1 MDKLTEANETIK
13 RLNKELKKIEKGL
26 GAEDDYNKLLDMWRD
41 EKKRRQFAENE
52 LSLIKAVG
60 NNSPEMKA
68 YQLENERLKDDRD
81 RLAEENSN
89 WDVINKSHKELNG
102 ELRKELYEVKTDNKK
117 LAKQI
122 EDMEQ
127 NYIRIDGKK

>member
-1 MDKLTEANETIK
+1 MDDL
-13 RLNKELKKIEKGL
+13 LNKELAKINEGLAKEEAIKKEADSLMMNKIKKY
-26 GAEDDYNKLLDMWRD
+26 ED
-41 EKKRRQFAENE
+41 EI
-52 LSLIKAVG
+52 S
-60 NNSPEMKA
+60 
-68 YQLENERLKDDRD
+68 RLKDDRN

-102 ELRKELYEVKTDNKK
+102 ELRKELDEVKADNKT

-122 EDMEQ
+122 DDMEN

>member
-1 MDKLTEANETIK
+1 MFVVSDFLD
-13 RLNKELKKIEKGL
+13 KELKKIEKGL

-102 ELRKELYEVKTDNKK
+102 ELRKELDEVKADNKK

-122 EDMEQ
+122 DDMEQ
-127 NYIRIDGKK
+127 NYIRIDGKN

>member
-1 MDKLTEANETIK
+1 MDDL
-13 RLNKELKKIEKGL
+13 LNKELAKINEGLAEKEAIKKEADSLMMNKIKKY
-26 GAEDDYNKLLDMWRD
+26 ED
-41 EKKRRQFAENE
+41 EI
-52 LSLIKAVG
+52 S
-60 NNSPEMKA
+60 
-68 YQLENERLKDDRD
+68 RLKDDRD

-102 ELRKELYEVKTDNKK
+102 ELRKELNEVKADNKK

-122 EDMEQ
+122 DDMEN

>member
-1 MDKLTEANETIK
+1 MFVVSDFLD
-13 RLNKELKKIEKGL
+13 KELKKIEKGL

-89 WDVINKSHKELNG
+89 WDVINKSHK
-102 ELRKELYEVKTDNKK
+102 
-117 LAKQI
+117 
-122 EDMEQ
+122 
-127 NYIRIDGKK
+127 

>member
-1 MDKLTEANETIK
+1 MFVVSDFLD
-13 RLNKELKKIEKGL
+13 KELKKIEKGL

-102 ELRKELYEVKTDNKK
+102 ELRKELDEVKADNKK

-122 EDMEQ
+122 DDLEN

>member
-1 MDKLTEANETIK
+1 MDDF
-13 RLNKELKKIEKGL
+13 LNKEMLKIAKGL
-26 GAEDDYNKLLDMWRD
+26 AEKEAIKKEADSLMMNKIKKYED
-41 EKKRRQFAENE
+41 EI
-52 LSLIKAVG
+52 S
-60 NNSPEMKA
+60 
-68 YQLENERLKDDRD
+68 RLKDDRD

-102 ELRKELYEVKTDNKK
+102 ELRKELNEVKADNKK

-122 EDMEQ
+122 EDMQQ